1 MLRLNLS
8 ALDAADTYVA
18 YTENFLYVYMIFSRK
33 HNVKNN
39 HNFHYLTLN
48 SSTEIKDTFLIE

>member
-8 ALDAADTYVA
+8 ALDAAPFVFDTYVA

-33 HNVKNN
+33 HNNVKNN
-39 HNFHYLTLN
+39 HSFH
-48 SSTEIKDTFLIE
+48 